1 MGVPF
6 HQWYKW
12 LETRFDQLKQVNDQE
27 QYHQERQKREQEEIL
42 KARQNLEQKR
52 RHVQV
57 Q

>member
-42 KARQNLEQKR
+42 RARQNLEQKR